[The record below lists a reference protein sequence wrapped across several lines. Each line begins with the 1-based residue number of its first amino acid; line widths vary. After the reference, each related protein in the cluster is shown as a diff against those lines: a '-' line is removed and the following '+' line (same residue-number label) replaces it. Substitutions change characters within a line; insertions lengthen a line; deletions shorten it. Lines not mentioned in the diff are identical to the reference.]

1 MLARD
6 MLELLALTLM
16 DAEAE
21 AEDEVATALLPPVDI
36 ELLLLFFSIGG
47 RWKLSLLLE
56 DRLLGSLASI
66 SCTILL
72 MCSAS
77 GQLLAILCSS
87 AVVEEVLNRPRA
99 RRRSPWLRQASTAPH
114 SEVTELLSSWTY
126 FLVTASS
133 ISCFTSFFTLA
144 ISRSL

>member
-6 MLELLALTLM
+6 MLEVLALTLM
-16 DAEAE
+16 EADAEDVLA
-21 AEDEVATALLPPVDI
+21 AALVPVDI
-36 ELLLLFFSIGG
+36 ELLLLFLSIGG

-56 DRLLGSLASI
+56 ERLLGSLASI
-66 SCTILL
+66 SCTSLL

-87 AVVEEVLNRPRA
+87 AVVEEVLNRPNA
-99 RRRSPWLRQASTAPH
+99 LRRRPWLRQASTAPH
-114 SEVTELLSSWTY
+114 NEVTELLSSWTY